1 MVDDSET
8 MPNISLVPDEEL
20 DAMKIKISQLKSDIQ
35 REKVEGGMWSILWW
49 QAINSLPL
57 DRLTHLLRDCGSFT
71 GNA

>member
-35 REKVEGGMWSILWW
+35 REKVKGGIWSGKLSTLYQWT
-49 QAINSLPL
+49 
-57 DRLTHLLRDCGSFT
+57 D
-71 GNA
+71 